1 MLYFGLQTHSCGKRL
16 SLHPYLNKTAS
27 KNTRLANEDFHV
39 LMVKMIT
46 ILKHRLMLLYHGLL
60 IVLVA
65 FCFEGFSDRCHKI
78 SLKI

>member
-1 MLYFGLQTHSCGKRL
+1 MLHFGLQTHSCGKRL
-16 SLHPYLNKTAS
+16 SLHPYLNKAAS
-27 KNTRLANEDFHV
+27 KNTHLVNEDFHV

-46 ILKHRLMLLYHGLL
+46 ILKHRLMLLYHWLL

-65 FCFEGFSDRCHKI
+65 CCFEGFSDRCHKI